1 MLQKMRDRT
10 DSLFF
15 KVIVGALIFVLC
27 AFGFGAFN
35 FFSNP
40 DPSAAS
46 VNGDDIK
53 RSELDQAAERRRQQ
67 MLAQLGENVDPDL
80 LDVTALRGSTLDLL
94 VEQKLLEQ
102 ASQDIGLNVSDY
114 QIDKALTSD
123 ANFQIDGVFDA
134 NTYRMLLANNG
145 LTPVGYRQI
154 TAEALVQQQL
164 SLGFSSAPVLY
175 DWELDQA
182 AALFGQSRDI
192 AYLTI
197 DKAAAQQAAVVAD
210 EDIEAYFEANSPD
223 FMTDETLTIE
233 YVRQSLSGLVEKSEF
248 TPSEEDLR
256 ADYDAGAADFEPEE
270 RRRGV
275 HILVEVNDER
285 DVAEATQMIEN
296 ARQRL
301 DDGESF
307 AALASEL
314 SDDQGSKINGGD
326 LGFATRGVYVAP
338 FEEALFALGL
348 NQVSEPVVTQF
359 GVHLIRLEES
369 ELTSYPTF
377 EAQRP
382 VLESQ
387 LKRAAAQTA
396 LDDLARTMDEVARE
410 TNALDELVSEFDLT
424 LQTAEGVSRTNGA
437 GVFSEAAL
445 RDAAF
450 DTEVID
456 DGFNSAAIR
465 TADDA
470 VIVLRVAEQ
479 QLPELKPL
487 ADVREQIKQQ
497 LASDAATLAVKE
509 QADELFEQLRSGAAT
524 TVVARESG
532 LDWKRVEAA
541 KRQES
546 RAPREVVQAA
556 FEVNRPGDGE
566 RSVGEAT
573 LANGDRVLIVVRA
586 VKDGSRGTLTD
597 AELEAV
603 KTQVTRLSSDL
614 EFDGFQRTLRE
625 SASIRRSL

>member
-1 MLQKMRDRT
+1 MLQEMRDRT

-15 KVIVGALIFVLC
+15 KIIVGALIFVLC

-53 RSELDQAAERRRQQ
+53 RSELDQMAERRRQQ
-67 MLAQLGENVDPDL
+67 LLAQLGENVDPDL
-80 LDVTALRGSTLDLL
+80 LDVTALRGSTLDML

-102 ASQDIGLNVSDY
+102 ASDDIGLNVSDY

-123 ANFQIDGVFDA
+123 ENFQIDGVFDA

-154 TAEALVQQQL
+154 TADALVQQQL
-164 SLGFSSAPVLY
+164 SQGFSGAPVLY

-182 AALFGQSRDI
+182 AALFGQFRDI

-197 DKAAAQQAAVVAD
+197 DKAAAEEAIEVAD

-223 FMTDETLTIE
+223 FMTDETLSIE
-233 YVRQSLSGLVEKSEF
+233 YVRQSLSGLVKNSDYV
-248 TPSEEDLR
+248 PSEEDLR
-256 ADYDAGAADFEPEE
+256 ADYDAGASDFEPEE

-275 HILVEVNDER
+275 HILVEVNDDR
-285 DVAEATQMIEN
+285 DVAEATQMIED
-296 ARQRL
+296 ARRRL
-301 DDGESF
+301 DNGETF
-307 AALASEL
+307 ASLATEL

-326 LGFATRGVYVAP
+326 LGFATRGVYVGP
-338 FEEALFALGL
+338 FEEALFSLGL
-348 NQVSEPVVTQF
+348 SQVSEPVVTQF

-377 EAQRP
+377 EEQRP

-387 LKRAAAQTA
+387 LKRAAAATA
-396 LDDLARTMDEVARE
+396 LDDLVRDMDEVARE
-410 TNALDELVSEFDLT
+410 SNALDELVSEFDLT
-424 LQTAEGVSRTNGA
+424 IQTAEGISRNSGA
-437 GVFSEAAL
+437 GVFSDVTL
-445 RDAAF
+445 RNAAF
-450 DTEVID
+450 DTEVLD

-479 QLPELKPL
+479 KAPELKPL
-487 ADVREQIKQQ
+487 ADVREQIERQ
-497 LASDAATLAVKE
+497 LASDAATLAIEE
-509 QADELFEQLRSGAAT
+509 QSEQLFEQLRDGAAT
-524 TVVARESG
+524 TVIARESG
-532 LDWKRVEAA
+532 LDWQRLEAA
-541 KRQES
+541 KRQEPG
-546 RAPREVVQAA
+546 APREVIQAA

-566 RSVGEAT
+566 RSVGKAT
-573 LANGDRVLIVVRA
+573 LANGDRALIVVRA